1 LVQLDGGGQEGKLTG
16 AVDHWWG
23 GDGGAN
29 DDLLADLQAYGAD
42 ASCLPESVTKPK
54 QFEVWPEHEDAV
66 MLFLQC
72 QTQWRVG
79 GSGVIGLDYGVVL
92 QMMDLYAV
100 GNRRQALED
109 LQIMESRA
117 KELINRAAEP
127 KQAKPLKG
135 RRR

>member
-1 LVQLDGGGQEGKLTG
+1 V
-16 AVDHWWG
+16 
-23 GDGGAN
+23 
-29 DDLLADLQAYGAD
+29 
-42 ASCLPESVTKPK
+42 VTQPK
-54 QFEVWPEHEDAV
+54 DFEVWPEHEDAV

-79 GSGVIGLDYGVVL
+79 GFGVVGLDYGVVL
-92 QMMDLYAV
+92 QIMDLYAV

-117 KELINRAAEP
+117 KDLINKAATADP
-127 KQAKPLKG
+127 AATRKG